1 MRIRGRFQNTS
12 RLFAGF
18 VLAAALFAP
27 HVGARAQAVEAVDDM
42 ISVGDMSPRQ
52 HLQYSQETVD
62 EIRAGVRKV
71 LKMVEQ
77 AQRDKDVLLLN
88 CLNEKLAGL
97 KALLRVAEQA
107 NTAVQEAYAR
117 ENNDLAAHEFQ
128 KIMIARQ
135 QTQQLQAE
143 ADACVP
149 EVGTSYAGTGRW
161 SKTGPE
167 DDEDE
172 GQYAADPLGFERP
185 PEASP
190 FT

>member
-1 MRIRGRFQNTS
+1 MRIS
-12 RLFAGF
+12 EWPRLLVGLG
-18 VLAAALFAP
+18 LAAALVAP
-27 HVGARAQAVEAVDDM
+27 AVGARAQEEE
-42 ISVGDMSPRQ
+42 SVSAGDMTPRQ
-52 HLQYSQETVD
+52 HLQYSEETVD
-62 EIRAGVRKV
+62 EIKSGVRKV

-107 NTAVQEAYAR
+107 DTAVQEAYAR

-128 KIMIARQ
+128 KIVIARQ
-135 QTQQLQAE
+135 QAQQLQVE

-161 SKTGPE
+161 SSTGPE
-167 DDEDE
+167 EDEDE
-172 GQYAADPLGFERP
+172 SKYDADPSGYERP

>member
-1 MRIRGRFQNTS
+1 MRILGRTKNTS
-12 RLFAGF
+12 RLFAGLVIGA
-18 VLAAALFAP
+18 VLSLPLA
-27 HVGARAQAVEAVDDM
+27 GAHAQEGEAV
-42 ISVGDMSPRQ
+42 SAGDMSPRQ
-52 HLQYSQETVD
+52 HLQYSEETVD
-62 EIRAGVRKV
+62 ELKAGVRKV

-107 NTAVQEAYAR
+107 DTAVQEAYAR

-128 KIMIARQ
+128 KIVIARQ
-135 QTQQLQAE
+135 QAQQLQAE

-161 SKTGPE
+161 STSGPE
-167 DDEDE
+167 QDEDE
-172 GQYAADPLGFERP
+172 GQWDADPSGYERP